1 MIALRLFE
9 VVRFG
14 PGVIKS
20 LKTVGF
26 ITTRSVSFEVA
37 LFTTGGDP
45 QGENRGIHHNP
56 KCQQG
61 IYGNTA

>member
-9 VVRFG
+9 VARFG

-26 ITTRSVSFEVA
+26 ITTRSVSEGFLET
-37 LFTTGGDP
+37 L
-45 QGENRGIHHNP
+45 P
-56 KCQQG
+56 KRK
-61 IYGNTA
+61 IAIPR